1 MSKYISS
8 SYPLKSANG
17 IVINT
22 DYIQTHNCNIKSGR
36 NISYIVMHYTGNS
49 KDTAVGNAKYFYNSY
64 VEASAHYFVDD
75 NTICASVPEYYSC
88 WGVGVI

>member
-8 SYPLKSANG
+8 SCPLKSING
-17 IVINT
+17 IIINT
-22 DYIQTHNCNIKSGR
+22 DYIQTHNCTIKSGR

-49 KDTAVGNAKYFYNSY
+49 KDTAIGNAKYFHNSF

-75 NTICASVPEYYSC
+75 DSIYQSVELKNQA
-88 WGVGVI
+88 